1 MKGLLIKDCLLL
13 KNIRKVFLF
22 MILSACF
29 CSLAMQDK
37 NFIGGYLMVFF
48 GTVCLSSISYDE
60 MDQGNLTIFSF
71 PIERKTY
78 VQEKYVYGLL
88 LLLSALLLST
98 LFLLSW
104 FSWKSI
110 ASNMIMFGI
119 GLLFLAVSL
128 PFQLKYGHE
137 KGRLVMLLVLMILAG
152 GLVVIDVVIDMNG
165 SLKQWLE
172 TNSLVL
178 DALIY
183 FGFVVFAY
191 IISLRISISI
201 MEKKEF

>member
-152 GLVVIDVVIDMNG
+152 GLVVIDMNG
-165 SLKQWLE
+165 LLKQWLE
-172 TNSLVL
+172 TSSLVL

>member
-1 MKGLLIKDCLLL
+1 
-13 KNIRKVFLF
+13 
-22 MILSACF
+22 
-29 CSLAMQDK
+29 
-37 NFIGGYLMVFF
+37 MVFF

-98 LFLLSW
+98 LFLLPW

-152 GLVVIDVVIDMNG
+152 GLVVIDVVIDING

-178 DALIY
+178 DARIY

>member
-1 MKGLLIKDCLLL
+1 
-13 KNIRKVFLF
+13 
-22 MILSACF
+22 
-29 CSLAMQDK
+29 
-37 NFIGGYLMVFF
+37 
-48 GTVCLSSISYDE
+48 
-60 MDQGNLTIFSF
+60 
-71 PIERKTY
+71 
-78 VQEKYVYGLL
+78 
-88 LLLSALLLST
+88 
-98 LFLLSW
+98 
-104 FSWKSI
+104 
-110 ASNMIMFGI
+110 MIMFGI

-152 GLVVIDVVIDMNG
+152 GLVVIDMNG

-183 FGFVVFAY
+183 FGFEVFAY

>member
-1 MKGLLIKDCLLL
+1 
-13 KNIRKVFLF
+13 
-22 MILSACF
+22 
-29 CSLAMQDK
+29 
-37 NFIGGYLMVFF
+37 
-48 GTVCLSSISYDE
+48 
-60 MDQGNLTIFSF
+60 
-71 PIERKTY
+71 
-78 VQEKYVYGLL
+78 
-88 LLLSALLLST
+88 
-98 LFLLSW
+98 
-104 FSWKSI
+104 
-110 ASNMIMFGI
+110 MIMFGI

-152 GLVVIDVVIDMNG
+152 GLVVIDMNG

-172 TNSLVL
+172 TSSIVL

-183 FGFVVFAY
+183 FGLVVFAY

>member
-98 LFLLSW
+98 LFLLPW
-104 FSWKSI
+104 FSWESI

-152 GLVVIDVVIDMNG
+152 GLVVIDMNG

-172 TNSLVL
+172 TSSLVL

>member
-1 MKGLLIKDCLLL
+1 
-13 KNIRKVFLF
+13 
-22 MILSACF
+22 
-29 CSLAMQDK
+29 
-37 NFIGGYLMVFF
+37 
-48 GTVCLSSISYDE
+48 
-60 MDQGNLTIFSF
+60 
-71 PIERKTY
+71 
-78 VQEKYVYGLL
+78 
-88 LLLSALLLST
+88 
-98 LFLLSW
+98 
-104 FSWKSI
+104 
-110 ASNMIMFGI
+110 MIMFGI

-152 GLVVIDVVIDMNG
+152 GLVVIDMNG

>member
-98 LFLLSW
+98 LFLLPC

-152 GLVVIDVVIDMNG
+152 GLVVIDMNG

-172 TNSLVL
+172 TSSLVL

>member
-22 MILSACF
+22 LILSACF

-172 TNSLVL
+172 TSSLVL

>member
-98 LFLLSW
+98 LFLLTW

-110 ASNMIMFGI
+110 ASNMI
-119 GLLFLAVSL
+119 
-128 PFQLKYGHE
+128 
-137 KGRLVMLLVLMILAG
+137 MLLVLMILAG
-152 GLVVIDVVIDMNG
+152 GLVVIDMNG

-172 TNSLVL
+172 TSSLVL

>member
-98 LFLLSW
+98 LFLLPW

-110 ASNMIMFGI
+110 ASNMIMLGI

-137 KGRLVMLLVLMILAG
+137 KGRLVMLLILMILAG
-152 GLVVIDVVIDMNG
+152 GLVVIDMNG

-172 TNSLVL
+172 TSSLVL

>member
-98 LFLLSW
+98 LFLLPW
-104 FSWKSI
+104 FSWKSN

-152 GLVVIDVVIDMNG
+152 GLVVIDMNG

-172 TNSLVL
+172 TSSLVL

>member
-71 PIERKTY
+71 PIGRKTY

-98 LFLLSW
+98 LFLLPC

-152 GLVVIDVVIDMNG
+152 GLVVIDMNG

-172 TNSLVL
+172 TSSLVL

>member
-78 VQEKYVYGLL
+78 VQEKHVYGLL

-98 LFLLSW
+98 LFLLPW

-110 ASNMIMFGI
+110 ASIMIMFGI
-119 GLLFLAVSL
+119 GLLFLAVSF

-152 GLVVIDVVIDMNG
+152 GLVVIDMNG

>member
-98 LFLLSW
+98 LFLLLW

-152 GLVVIDVVIDMNG
+152 GLVVIDMNG

>member
-1 MKGLLIKDCLLL
+1 MKGLLKKDCLLL

-98 LFLLSW
+98 LFLLPW

-152 GLVVIDVVIDMNG
+152 GLVVIDMNG

-172 TNSLVL
+172 TSSLVL

>member
-88 LLLSALLLST
+88 LLLSA
-98 LFLLSW
+98 
-104 FSWKSI
+104 FSIEIW
-110 ASNMIMFGI
+110 A
-119 GLLFLAVSL
+119 
-128 PFQLKYGHE
+128 
-137 KGRLVMLLVLMILAG
+137 
-152 GLVVIDVVIDMNG
+152 
-165 SLKQWLE
+165 
-172 TNSLVL
+172 
-178 DALIY
+178 
-183 FGFVVFAY
+183 
-191 IISLRISISI
+191 
-201 MEKKEF
+201 

>member
-60 MDQGNLTIFSF
+60 MDQGDLTIFSF

-98 LFLLSW
+98 LFLLPWLSW
-104 FSWKSI
+104 MSI

-152 GLVVIDVVIDMNG
+152 GLVVIDMNG

-172 TNSLVL
+172 TSSLVL

>member
-1 MKGLLIKDCLLL
+1 
-13 KNIRKVFLF
+13 
-22 MILSACF
+22 
-29 CSLAMQDK
+29 
-37 NFIGGYLMVFF
+37 
-48 GTVCLSSISYDE
+48 
-60 MDQGNLTIFSF
+60 
-71 PIERKTY
+71 
-78 VQEKYVYGLL
+78 
-88 LLLSALLLST
+88 
-98 LFLLSW
+98 
-104 FSWKSI
+104 
-110 ASNMIMFGI
+110 MIMFGI

-128 PFQLKYGHE
+128 PFPLKYGHE

-152 GLVVIDVVIDMNG
+152 GLVVIDMNG

>member
-98 LFLLSW
+98 LFLLPW

-110 ASNMIMFGI
+110 ASNMIMFEI

-128 PFQLKYGHE
+128 PFQLKYEHE

-152 GLVVIDVVIDMNG
+152 GLVVIDMNG

>member
-1 MKGLLIKDCLLL
+1 
-13 KNIRKVFLF
+13 
-22 MILSACF
+22 
-29 CSLAMQDK
+29 
-37 NFIGGYLMVFF
+37 
-48 GTVCLSSISYDE
+48 
-60 MDQGNLTIFSF
+60 
-71 PIERKTY
+71 
-78 VQEKYVYGLL
+78 
-88 LLLSALLLST
+88 
-98 LFLLSW
+98 
-104 FSWKSI
+104 
-110 ASNMIMFGI
+110 MIMFGI
-119 GLLFLAVSL
+119 GLLFLAVSF

-152 GLVVIDVVIDMNG
+152 GLVVIDMNG

>member
-29 CSLAMQDK
+29 CFLAMQDK

-98 LFLLSW
+98 LFLLPW

-152 GLVVIDVVIDMNG
+152 GLVVIDMNG

-172 TNSLVL
+172 TSSLVL

>member
-110 ASNMIMFGI
+110 ATNMIMFGI

>member
-78 VQEKYVYGLL
+78 VQKKVCIWLAFIVECFISFYPF
-88 LLLSALLLST
+88 SA
-98 LFLLSW
+98 
-104 FSWKSI
+104 
-110 ASNMIMFGI
+110 
-119 GLLFLAVSL
+119 
-128 PFQLKYGHE
+128 
-137 KGRLVMLLVLMILAG
+137 
-152 GLVVIDVVIDMNG
+152 
-165 SLKQWLE
+165 
-172 TNSLVL
+172 SLVFL
-178 DALIY
+178 EVY
-183 FGFVVFAY
+183 
-191 IISLRISISI
+191 RQ
-201 MEKKEF
+201 

>member
-152 GLVVIDVVIDMNG
+152 GLVVIDMNG

-172 TNSLVL
+172 TSSLVL

>member
-98 LFLLSW
+98 LFLLTW

-137 KGRLVMLLVLMILAG
+137 KGRLVLLLVLMILAG
-152 GLVVIDVVIDMNG
+152 GLVVIDMNG

-172 TNSLVL
+172 TSSLVL

>member
-71 PIERKTY
+71 PMATTKI
-78 VQEKYVYGLL
+78 
-88 LLLSALLLST
+88 SA
-98 LFLLSW
+98 FIVECFIAFYP
-104 FSWKSI
+104 FS
-110 ASNMIMFGI
+110 A
-119 GLLFLAVSL
+119 
-128 PFQLKYGHE
+128 
-137 KGRLVMLLVLMILAG
+137 
-152 GLVVIDVVIDMNG
+152 
-165 SLKQWLE
+165 
-172 TNSLVL
+172 SLVFL
-178 DALIY
+178 EVY
-183 FGFVVFAY
+183 
-191 IISLRISISI
+191 RQ
-201 MEKKEF
+201 